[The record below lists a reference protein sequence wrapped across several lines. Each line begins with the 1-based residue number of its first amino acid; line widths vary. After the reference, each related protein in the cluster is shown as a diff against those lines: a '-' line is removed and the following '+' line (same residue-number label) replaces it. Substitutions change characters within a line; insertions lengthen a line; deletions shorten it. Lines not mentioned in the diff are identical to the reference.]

1 MRSKLKGFARKIEMK
16 ALLFTSV
23 VLFFSIA
30 ATQSDTTVYICVS
43 KSSKAY
49 HLDRDCFALKNC
61 THEIK
66 AVSLYDAQNTYGRK
80 LCGHED

>member
-1 MRSKLKGFARKIEMK
+1 MK
-16 ALLFTSV
+16 TLLLTVLSFMLSV
-23 VLFFSIA
+23 PVLH
-30 ATQSDTTVYICVS
+30 SDTTVYICDS

-49 HLDRDCFALKNC
+49 HLDKNCFALENC

-66 AVSLYDAQNTYGRK
+66 AVSKYDAVNSYSRK

>member
-1 MRSKLKGFARKIEMK
+1 MK
-16 ALLFTSV
+16 TLLLTI
-23 VLFFSIA
+23 FSLTLSISA
-30 ATQSDTTVYICVS
+30 IHSDTTVYICVS

-49 HLDRDCFALKNC
+49 HKDKNCFALNNC
-61 THEIK
+61 KHEVK